1 MKNFLSFFSPKNL
14 GEIAQALWTRFPI
27 PAVLVLANAGLIWYQ
42 VNNPNALESDMIL
55 RVIMTLIVT
64 LFLSVGIAIFGE
76 SHSENKYVR
85 WMPVLPI
92 LYGIGF
98 YFSIRYMDTNS
109 GFFNDDIV
117 LFILHL
123 VGFIAWIFFA
133 PFLLRRAQKE
143 KDVIQYTNYFTQ
155 VAWASL
161 MSGLVWGAVM
171 ALGSIAIGA
180 VGTLFDLNALINEWK
195 MYENWAVTALALAAP
210 LYGLMHLPRKI
221 EVREREYD
229 TNKFFAFVIR
239 FIVIPFVTL
248 YFCILYAYSVKVL
261 LNISDWPKW
270 EVSWL
275 VIGFSIFGYLGYIFS
290 KSYEEEHIT
299 VWLYRRLFPIVV
311 IPQIPMLGYAIL
323 LRINQYDLTM
333 NRYFVVIFGIW
344 LTIISLYFVF
354 NKVKSLTVIPATL
367 TVITLLISVGPWW
380 VYQLPLNRQYSALI
394 KNLETAWI
402 LNNGIISKSSDSL
415 DPALENSIYS
425 GIEYVCGFEKCA
437 RIQTLF
443 ASVLTEANKLDE
455 KNWIENPYNKD
466 KPYIGMNRWTVLSA
480 VTQAINIQWRETLG
494 INDER
499 KYLTYGSQKSDI
511 YDRPLNV
518 AGYDTLYMIRG
529 YYPGDTG
536 TVLIPEYVMINVDKE
551 ELTLKEKRKE
561 TIFSLREINAELLK
575 KYNNSDN
582 NTLNSDDLTFVLEAE
597 NRSIKLIF
605 QAYSFKNPK
614 FIGKDREEYANII
627 GYALVN

>member
-14 GEIAQALWTRFPI
+14 GDIAQTLWTRFPI
-27 PAVLVLANAGLIWYQ
+27 PTVLVLVNAGFAWYQ
-42 VNNPNALESDMIL
+42 VNHPGSPESDMIF
-55 RVIMTLIVT
+55 RIMMTLIVT
-64 LFLSVGIAIFGE
+64 FFLSVGVAIFGE

-133 PFLLRRAQKE
+133 PYLLRREQTE
-143 KDVIQYTNYFTQ
+143 RDVIQYTNYFTQ
-155 VAWASL
+155 VAWAFL
-161 MSGLVWGAVM
+161 MSGLVGGAVM

-180 VGTLFDLNALINEWK
+180 VGTLFDLNTLINEWK
-195 MYENWAVTALALAAP
+195 MYENWAVAALALAAP
-210 LYGLMHLPRKI
+210 LYGLMHLPRRK
-221 EVREREYD
+221 EVEEREYD

-261 LNISDWPKW
+261 LNISDWPKG

-290 KSYEEEHIT
+290 KSYEEEHKA
-299 VWLYRRLFPIVV
+299 VQVFRRFFPIVV

-354 NKVKSLTVIPATL
+354 GKVKSLTVIPATL
-367 TVITLLISVGPWW
+367 TAITLLISVGPW
-380 VYQLPLNRQYSALI
+380 
-394 KNLETAWI
+394 
-402 LNNGIISKSSDSL
+402 
-415 DPALENSIYS
+415 
-425 GIEYVCGFEKCA
+425 
-437 RIQTLF
+437 
-443 ASVLTEANKLDE
+443 
-455 KNWIENPYNKD
+455 
-466 KPYIGMNRWTVLSA
+466 
-480 VTQAINIQWRETLG
+480 
-494 INDER
+494 
-499 KYLTYGSQKSDI
+499 
-511 YDRPLNV
+511 
-518 AGYDTLYMIRG
+518 
-529 YYPGDTG
+529 
-536 TVLIPEYVMINVDKE
+536 
-551 ELTLKEKRKE
+551 
-561 TIFSLREINAELLK
+561 
-575 KYNNSDN
+575 
-582 NTLNSDDLTFVLEAE
+582 
-597 NRSIKLIF
+597 
-605 QAYSFKNPK
+605 
-614 FIGKDREEYANII
+614 
-627 GYALVN
+627 